1 MTDFDYKIQG
11 KIIFENRLYE
21 NYEIIKIVN
30 KTKNYVL
37 RNFNDNKPVAIAM
50 PRCVYLLTSVLAL
63 LESKIAYLLI
73 DIDLQPQKRIEYIL
87 EDSNVSTVL
96 TISNYEYYFSGKQV
110 VNVDE
115 IKDTSKCN
123 IEFRNSNLAY
133 LLYTSG
139 TTGLPKGVEISRE
152 SLHNFIKGITNI
164 IKFNSSDRI
173 ISFTS
178 PSSFD
183 IFFLE
188 AIMPLYFGTTVVL
201 GSRKEIK
208 NPQKQIELIQD
219 HQINMMQITPSGLRL
234 LSKVDKNLTFLKNIH
249 TIMVGG
255 EVFPLEILQKLQ
267 LNLNMKIYNMYG
279 PTETTIWS
287 SVADLSNSDYIHLG
301 SPILNTEIFLLDD
314 SLCRV
319 SDGVKG
325 EICISGSGLAN
336 GYHNNEELTSSKFCK
351 VAQLSNRVVYRTGDM
366 GVINSSGKLLYVGR
380 IDNQIKLHGH
390 RIELEEIETAILSL
404 ETITDL
410 VVCFDEKNEE
420 LVAFYSSTD
429 GKTDENII
437 AKLKEALP
445 KYMIPNKFILVEKFI
460 YSSNG
465 KIDRKAVLGRYL
477 EDVSRINRANE
488 NSKKSIIDV
497 INLIVSKC
505 LHITDASIDWNL
517 TIEQLGF
524 DSITYVEFIVELEKL
539 LNINFEENVL
549 SIDNFKN
556 LKQLYEYISSLIDSR
571 GVQ

>member
-1 MTDFDYKIQG
+1 MNFDYKIHG
-11 KIIFENRLYE
+11 SIIFGNRLYE
-21 NYEIIKIVN
+21 NYEILKIVN

-37 RNFNDNKPVAIAM
+37 SNFYDNKLVAIAM

-87 EDSNVSTVL
+87 EDSNVNTVL
-96 TISNYEYYFSGKQV
+96 TISTCEYDFSGKQV

-115 IKDTSKCN
+115 IEDNSKCN
-123 IEFRNSNLAY
+123 IESSNSNLAY

-139 TTGLPKGVEISRE
+139 TTGFPKGVEISRE

-178 PSSFD
+178 PSFD

-188 AIMPLYFGTTVVL
+188 AIMPLYFGMTVVL
-201 GSRKEIK
+201 GSSQEIK
-208 NPQKQIELIQD
+208 NPQKQLELIQY
-219 HQINMMQITPSGLRL
+219 HKINMMQITPSGLRL
-234 LSKVDKNLTFLKNIH
+234 LSKVDKDLTFLKNIH

-336 GYHNNEELTSSKFCK
+336 RYHNNEELTSSKFRK
-351 VAQLSNRVVYRTGDM
+351 IAQLSNRVVYRTGDI

-380 IDNQIKLHGH
+380 MDNQIKFHGH

-404 ETITDL
+404 ENITDS

-429 GKTDENII
+429 GKIDENII
-437 AKLKEALP
+437 AKLKVVLP
-445 KYMIPNKFILVEKFI
+445 KYMIPNKFILVENFI

-465 KIDRKAVLGRYL
+465 KIDRKAVLRRYL
-477 EDVSRINRANE
+477 EDVSKTNKPNE
-488 NSKKSIIDV
+488 NSEDSIIDG
-497 INLIVSKC
+497 INLLVSKC
-505 LHITDASIDWNL
+505 LHISDDSIDWNL

-549 SIDNFKN
+549 SMDNFEN
-556 LKQLYEYISSLIDSR
+556 LNQLYEYISSLIDFR

>member
-178 PSSFD
+178 PSFD

-234 LSKVDKNLTFLKNIH
+234 LSKVDENLTFLKNIH

-410 VVCFDEKNEE
+410 IVCFDEKNEE

-556 LKQLYEYISSLIDSR
+556 LKQLYEYISSLIDIR

>member
-96 TISNYEYYFSGKQV
+96 TISNYEYNFSGKQV

-178 PSSFD
+178 PSFD

-556 LKQLYEYISSLIDSR
+556 LKQLYEYISSLIDIR